1 MQQQTIEDLAEK
13 EAEIKEAFEIFDK
26 NKSKSISVQ
35 ELTSVFRSLGYNF
48 SQDEIQSMVKEL
60 RHTQKAEG
68 AEDKELDFD
77 DFKNLLQMQ
86 EEKAK
91 SGEDDLRDA
100 FEVFDRDANGYI
112 GLEELMMVAKS
123 LGENISE
130 EDLKGMLQY
139 AANTLNQKDDD
150 KDKAPQI
157 NLQQFVEAYLK

>member
-1 MQQQTIEDLAEK
+1 
-13 EAEIKEAFEIFDK
+13 
-26 NKSKSISVQ
+26 
-35 ELTSVFRSLGYNF
+35 
-48 SQDEIQSMVKEL
+48 MVKEL

-77 DFKNLLQMQ
+77 DFKNLLLMQ

-139 AANTLNQKDDD
+139 AANTSN
-150 KDKAPQI
+150 
-157 NLQQFVEAYLK
+157 

>member
-48 SQDEIQSMVKEL
+48 SQDEIQSMKV
-60 RHTQKAEG
+60 EG
-68 AEDKELDFD
+68 AEDKELNFD
-77 DFKNLLQMQ
+77 DFKNLLLMQ

-130 EDLKGMLQY
+130 EDLK
-139 AANTLNQKDDD
+139 ANTSNQKDDD

>member
-1 MQQQTIEDLAEK
+1 MQQQTVEDLAEK

-48 SQDEIQSMVKEL
+48 SQDEIQSM
-60 RHTQKAEG
+60 KAEG

-77 DFKNLLQMQ
+77 DFKNLLLMQ

-130 EDLKGMLQY
+130 DDLK
-139 AANTLNQKDDD
+139 ANTSNQKDDD